1 MTRRESQN
9 LMIAKHL
16 KKYKSITWMVAYQQ
30 YGVVRLSARCFDLKK
45 KGIPIKS
52 ELITHGEV
60 KYARYTLIS
69 SK

>member
-1 MTRRESQN
+1 MIRRESQN

-16 KKYKSITWMVAYQQ
+16 KKYRSITWMEAYNR
-30 YGVVRLSARCFDLKK
+30 YGVVRLSARCLELKK

-60 KYARYTLIS
+60 KYARYTLI
-69 SK
+69 K